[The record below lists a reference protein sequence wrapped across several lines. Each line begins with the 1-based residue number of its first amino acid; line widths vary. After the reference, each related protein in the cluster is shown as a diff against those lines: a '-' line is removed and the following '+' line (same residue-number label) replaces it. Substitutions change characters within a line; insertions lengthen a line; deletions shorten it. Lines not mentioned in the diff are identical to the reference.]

1 MRTFGFAAAL
11 VGLAALS
18 APGQEPVTIKIGKL
32 VAGDRVKVTKNEK
45 MASKIAFTAGGKTEG
60 KDDVETK
67 SIVYTDVIITANDGV
82 GKPLKLKRTYEK
94 YEVTKG
100 GRATDGP
107 PLNAGILIEKKD
119 GKYTASAEQPLPP
132 TFSEKL
138 VSEFDRDGAAMG
150 IERLLPG
157 KPVKPGD
164 TWKVDVS
171 KLPGISGDG
180 LAIDAEKSELSG
192 KLLKTFEKGG
202 KKFGELEYTGTIAL
216 KSLGAKSAVKL
227 KDGSTMKLKM
237 TGEACIDGTDPSNR
251 MTGTLAIK
259 MEGEGGGVTLS
270 LSADGT
276 IASYE
281 ELLQKK

>member
-11 VGLAALS
+11 VGIAALS
-18 APGQEPVTIKIGKL
+18 APGQEPVTIKVGKL

-45 MASKIAFTAGGKTEG
+45 MTSKIAFTAGGKTEG
-60 KDDVETK
+60 KDDVEAK
-67 SIVYTDVIITANDGV
+67 SIVYTDVVITANDGV

-100 GRATDGP
+100 GRAADGP
-107 PLNAGILIEKKD
+107 PLNAAILIEKKD
-119 GKYTASAEQPLPP
+119 GKYTATAEQPLDPA
-132 TFSEKL
+132 FSAKL
-138 VSEFDRDGAAMG
+138 TAEFDRDGGMG

-164 TWKVDVS
+164 AWKVDVS

-180 LAIDAEKSELSG
+180 LAIDADKSELTG
-192 KLLKTFEKGG
+192 KLLKTFERGG
-202 KKFGELEYTGTIAL
+202 KRFGELEYAGTIAL
-216 KSLGAKSAVKL
+216 KSLGAKSPVKL

-259 MEGEGGGVTLS
+259 MEGEGAGVTLS
-270 LSADGT
+270 LTADGT
-276 IASYE
+276 IASTE
-281 ELLQKK
+281 ELLPKK